1 MQFNLVNNKE
11 MLDFLYIRVHDEVV
25 CLVVSSLRH
34 VCRYSCRS
42 QGLSTM
48 AIWNQVGKSVVWS
61 LLFFKRSFSCS
72 AFLLPSQ
79 NPFIFFSFS
88 TVITVWRLSES
99 PWVGAHGWVA
109 RMLAMGAFYCLGGWS
124 QWRPLDILA
133 PTFPQLDAVVNWS

>member
-48 AIWNQVGKSVVWS
+48 AIWNQVGKSVVWP

-79 NPFIFFSFS
+79 NPFIFFLFPL
-88 TVITVWRLSES
+88 LSQCDGCLKVPE
-99 PWVGAHGWVA
+99 WVLMVGL
-109 RMLAMGAFYCLGGWS
+109 REC
-124 QWRPLDILA
+124 
-133 PTFPQLDAVVNWS
+133 